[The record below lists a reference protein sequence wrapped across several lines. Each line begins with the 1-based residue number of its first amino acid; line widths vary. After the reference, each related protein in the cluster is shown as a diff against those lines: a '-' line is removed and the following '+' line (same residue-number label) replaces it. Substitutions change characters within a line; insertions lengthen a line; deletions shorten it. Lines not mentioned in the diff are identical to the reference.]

1 MNEFMKGLTSLEVKE
16 RVEKGQV
23 NYDDAPKT
31 KTIKE
36 IIVSNFCTYF
46 NFLNIF
52 LGLAVF
58 LSGVLNGM
66 LFQGLK
72 NCLFMG
78 VIIVNSIISIVE
90 EIISKKIVDRLSML
104 SESTVD
110 VIRDGEIVSLGLD
123 EIVLDDVTVLSQGHQ
138 IIADSVIL
146 DGEIE
151 VNESLLTGE
160 PDAIL
165 KRKGDT
171 ILSGSFVV
179 SGKSYAKVIHV
190 GKDNY
195 VSSISREA
203 KYEKQVNSV
212 IMNSF
217 EQLLRI
223 LSLLIIPIAVIMYFS
238 QLSANA
244 GNVTEAIF
252 RTVAAL
258 IGMIPEGLVLL
269 TSSVMAVSVIR
280 LSKFHVLVQQLY
292 CIEIL
297 ARVDVICLDK
307 TGTLTEG
314 KMNVVDVLPYQNFSK
329 DDLFTILNA
338 FSTYS
343 TDENATMLALKD
355 YFKTPTDVHVKES
368 IPFSS
373 ERKFSA
379 LSFEDIGSIYIGAYE
394 YLIPKEK
401 ENILSIIK
409 KYPEDYR
416 ILAVCKGNDKLL
428 KKPNDLKLI
437 GLILIEDVIRPE
449 AKDTLDYFKKQGVM
463 VKIISGDN
471 PQTVLNIAK
480 KVGLKDISG
489 IDTTG
494 LSDEELK
501 QASIKY
507 DVFGRVT
514 PSQKKLIVESLQKS
528 GKCVAMTGDGVNDVL
543 ALKQSDCAIS
553 VASGSDAARN
563 VSQLILL
570 DDNFASLP
578 KVVAEGRR
586 TINNIERS
594 GSLLLEKTI
603 YTILLIVYSIIIS
616 SKYFFI
622 PIHLTLIT
630 TFTIGAPSFILALE
644 PNTDLVKGK
653 FLLKIVSRSLPTAL
667 TVIFNVIL
675 VTCFSTVFNL
685 SYDLQSTICVYLTAI
700 TGFIYLYKICYPFSV
715 VRRILFFVL
724 FNGFLYSVIYQYNF
738 FSLLPISYTSLLITF
753 VLSIDSLY
761 IYKKLNHF
769 ITLLFHK
776 FDASIMVEK

>member
-58 LSGVLNGM
+58 LSGILNGM

-78 VIIVNSIISIVE
+78 VIIVNSIISIIE
-90 EIISKKIVDRLSML
+90 EVISKKIVDRLSML

-110 VIRDGEIVSLGLD
+110 VIRDGKIVSLGLD

-394 YLIPKEK
+394 YLSPNEK
-401 ENILSIIK
+401 
-409 KYPEDYR
+409 
-416 ILAVCKGNDKLL
+416 
-428 KKPNDLKLI
+428 
-437 GLILIEDVIRPE
+437 
-449 AKDTLDYFKKQGVM
+449 
-463 VKIISGDN
+463 
-471 PQTVLNIAK
+471 
-480 KVGLKDISG
+480 
-489 IDTTG
+489 
-494 LSDEELK
+494 
-501 QASIKY
+501 
-507 DVFGRVT
+507 
-514 PSQKKLIVESLQKS
+514 
-528 GKCVAMTGDGVNDVL
+528 
-543 ALKQSDCAIS
+543 
-553 VASGSDAARN
+553 
-563 VSQLILL
+563 
-570 DDNFASLP
+570 
-578 KVVAEGRR
+578 
-586 TINNIERS
+586 
-594 GSLLLEKTI
+594 
-603 YTILLIVYSIIIS
+603 
-616 SKYFFI
+616 
-622 PIHLTLIT
+622 
-630 TFTIGAPSFILALE
+630 
-644 PNTDLVKGK
+644 
-653 FLLKIVSRSLPTAL
+653 
-667 TVIFNVIL
+667 
-675 VTCFSTVFNL
+675 
-685 SYDLQSTICVYLTAI
+685 
-700 TGFIYLYKICYPFSV
+700 
-715 VRRILFFVL
+715 
-724 FNGFLYSVIYQYNF
+724 
-738 FSLLPISYTSLLITF
+738 
-753 VLSIDSLY
+753 
-761 IYKKLNHF
+761 
-769 ITLLFHK
+769 
-776 FDASIMVEK
+776 

>member
-1 MNEFMKGLTSLEVKE
+1 MNECMKGLTSLEVKE
-16 RVEKGQV
+16 RIEKGQV

-78 VIIVNSIISIVE
+78 VIIVNSIISIIE
-90 EIISKKIVDRLSML
+90 EVISKKIVDRLSML

-123 EIVLDDVTVLSQGHQ
+123 EIVLDDVTVLSPGHQ
-138 IIADSVIL
+138 IVADSVIL

-329 DDLFTILNA
+329 DELFKILNA

-401 ENILSIIK
+401 ENILSLIQ

-416 ILAVCKGNDKLL
+416 VLAVCKGKDKLL
-428 KKPNDLKLI
+428 KKPNDLKLL

-471 PQTVLNIAK
+471 PKTVLNIAK

-494 LSDEELK
+494 LNDEELAE
-501 QASIKY
+501 ASLKY

-675 VTCFSTVFNL
+675 VTCFSAVFDL

-700 TGFIYLYKICYPFSV
+700 TGFIYLYKICYPFSI

-724 FNGFLYSVIYQYNF
+724 FNGFLYSIIYQYNF

-776 FDASIMVEK
+776 FDSSIMVEK

>member
-244 GNVTEAIF
+244 GNVAEAIF

-314 KMNVVDVLPYQNFSK
+314 
-329 DDLFTILNA
+329 
-338 FSTYS
+338 
-343 TDENATMLALKD
+343 
-355 YFKTPTDVHVKES
+355 
-368 IPFSS
+368 
-373 ERKFSA
+373 
-379 LSFEDIGSIYIGAYE
+379 
-394 YLIPKEK
+394 
-401 ENILSIIK
+401 
-409 KYPEDYR
+409 
-416 ILAVCKGNDKLL
+416 
-428 KKPNDLKLI
+428 
-437 GLILIEDVIRPE
+437 
-449 AKDTLDYFKKQGVM
+449 
-463 VKIISGDN
+463 
-471 PQTVLNIAK
+471 
-480 KVGLKDISG
+480 
-489 IDTTG
+489 
-494 LSDEELK
+494 
-501 QASIKY
+501 
-507 DVFGRVT
+507 
-514 PSQKKLIVESLQKS
+514 
-528 GKCVAMTGDGVNDVL
+528 
-543 ALKQSDCAIS
+543 
-553 VASGSDAARN
+553 
-563 VSQLILL
+563 
-570 DDNFASLP
+570 
-578 KVVAEGRR
+578 
-586 TINNIERS
+586 
-594 GSLLLEKTI
+594 
-603 YTILLIVYSIIIS
+603 
-616 SKYFFI
+616 
-622 PIHLTLIT
+622 
-630 TFTIGAPSFILALE
+630 
-644 PNTDLVKGK
+644 
-653 FLLKIVSRSLPTAL
+653 
-667 TVIFNVIL
+667 
-675 VTCFSTVFNL
+675 
-685 SYDLQSTICVYLTAI
+685 
-700 TGFIYLYKICYPFSV
+700 
-715 VRRILFFVL
+715 
-724 FNGFLYSVIYQYNF
+724 
-738 FSLLPISYTSLLITF
+738 
-753 VLSIDSLY
+753 
-761 IYKKLNHF
+761 
-769 ITLLFHK
+769 
-776 FDASIMVEK
+776 